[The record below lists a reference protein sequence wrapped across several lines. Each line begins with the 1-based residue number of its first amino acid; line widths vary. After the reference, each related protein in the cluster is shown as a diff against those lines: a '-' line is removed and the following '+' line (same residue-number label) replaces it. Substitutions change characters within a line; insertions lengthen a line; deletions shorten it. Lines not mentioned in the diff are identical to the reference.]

1 MTRCY
6 RHPIRVHL
14 KNDQPYRFTW
24 RDTTYRVRTIL
35 AVWHL
40 RDRWWFST
48 TQTSSASLASSASQM
63 TPVTSTP
70 GKQQNS
76 QKSQECQE
84 SDRLYYRLD
93 CSPDLQC
100 ELYHDRASG
109 LWILDRVYD

>member
-24 RDTTYRVRTIL
+24 RDTTYRVRAIL

-40 RDRWWFST
+40 RDRWW
-48 TQTSSASLASSASQM
+48 SSASLDSS
-63 TPVTSTP
+63 TSHALATAGP
-70 GKQQNS
+70 APRQCEQ
-76 QKSQECQE
+76 QE

-93 CSPDLQC
+93 CSPDLHC
-100 ELYHDRASG
+100 EIYHDRASG
-109 LWILDRVYD
+109 LWILDRIYD